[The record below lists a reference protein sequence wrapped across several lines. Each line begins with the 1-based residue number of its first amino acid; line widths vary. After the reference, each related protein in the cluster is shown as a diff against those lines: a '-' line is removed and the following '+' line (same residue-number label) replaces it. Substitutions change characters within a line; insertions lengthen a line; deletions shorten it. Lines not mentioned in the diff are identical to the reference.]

1 MVITWLGHSCF
12 KIQTTN
18 ATILTDPYDNGIG
31 IRLPKVTP
39 DLVLVSHAHEDHNNI
54 AGVSGT
60 PYVASAPGEYEVRG
74 VFAYGLPA
82 FHDANN
88 GTERGIVTMFRIE
101 AEDMK
106 LAHLGDL
113 GQTKLTD
120 EQFEHLNGV
129 DILFIPVGGH
139 YTIDAKAAVD
149 IITQLEPRIVIPMHY
164 KIPGLDAKRF
174 PIDGVDKFVKQM
186 GVTANGQEEKLKVSK
201 KDLPQEET
209 KIIILKPAA

>member
-1 MVITWLGHSCF
+1 MIITWLGHSCF

-31 IRLPKVTP
+31 IRLPKVTA
-39 DLVLVSHAHEDHNNI
+39 DLVLVSHDHSDHSNI

-60 PYVASAPGEYEVRG
+60 PYVASSPGEYEVRG
-74 VFAYGLPA
+74 VFAQGLSA
-82 FHDANN
+82 FHDNTN
-88 GTERGIVTMFRIE
+88 GSECGATTIFRIE

-106 LAHLGDL
+106 LVHLGDL
-113 GQTKLTD
+113 GQAKLTD
-120 EQFEHLNGV
+120 EQFEHCNGA

-139 YTIDAKAAVD
+139 YTIDAKTAVD

-164 KIPGLDAKRF
+164 KIPGLDAKKF
-174 PIDGVDKFVKQM
+174 PIDGVDTFIKHM
-186 GVTANGQEEKLKVSK
+186 GVASNGHEDKLKIVK

-209 KIIILKPAA
+209 KVIILKPAA